1 MALPRIGVA
10 ACGGTI
16 AATASGDG
24 TATPRLGAAD
34 LLDAAPWLR
43 EIADMQA
50 RTVMTK
56 ASPDITV
63 DDAVR
68 LHDELVAF
76 VRDERLD
83 GVVVTTGTDT
93 LEEVAFTL
101 DLLWDPDAPVVVT
114 GAVRNASKPG
124 ADGPANL
131 TAAVATAASQ
141 AARGLGALVVMNDQI
156 HAARYARKGN
166 SGNVAAFVS
175 PTVGPLGYLAEGVPV
190 IPMRVART
198 PVLDPRPAAP
208 LGARVA
214 LLTTFMGDDG
224 ALLPAVVAGGFAGL
238 VVAGFGGGHL
248 PAAFAEHP
256 AFAQLLDT
264 VPVVLASRANSGEP
278 LRATYSGFAGS
289 ETELARRGVISA
301 GCLDAPKARVLLSLL
316 ASAGEPAERVRA
328 AFRRFSALP

>member
-1 MALPRIGVA
+1 MGLPRIGIA

-16 AATASGDG
+16 AATADGGG

-43 EIADMQA
+43 DIADPQA

-63 DDAVR
+63 DDTVR

-83 GVVVTTGTDT
+83 GVVVTSGTDT

-101 DLLWDPDAPVVVT
+101 DLLWNSDVPLVVT
-114 GAVRNASKPG
+114 GAIRNASKPG

-131 TAAVATAASQ
+131 TAAVATAASA
-141 AARGLGALVVMNDQI
+141 AARGLGALVVLNDQV

-190 IPMRVART
+190 IPLRVSRT
-198 PVLDPRPAAP
+198 PRVDPPVLPVSAA
-208 LGARVA
+208 VA

-224 ALLPAVVAGGFAGL
+224 ALLPAVASGGFAGL
-238 VVAGFGGGHL
+238 VVAGFGGGHV

-256 AFAQLLDT
+256 AFAQLLDS
-264 VPVVLASRANSGEP
+264 VPVVLASRANAGEP
-278 LRATYSGFAGS
+278 LRATYSGFSGS

-301 GCLDAPKARVLLSLL
+301 GCLDAPKARVLLTLL
-316 ASAGEPAERVRA
+316 AAAGEPPERVRA

>member
-1 MALPRIGVA
+1 MGLPRIGIA

-43 EIADMQA
+43 DISDPQA

-63 DDAVR
+63 DDALR
-68 LHDELVAF
+68 LCAELVDF

-83 GVVVTTGTDT
+83 GVVVTSGTDT

-101 DLLWDPDAPVVVT
+101 DLLWDADVPVVVT
-114 GAVRNASKPG
+114 GAIRNASKPG

-131 TAAVATAASQ
+131 TAAVATAASP
-141 AARGLGALVVMNDQI
+141 AARGLGALLVMNDQI

-175 PTVGPLGYLAEGVPV
+175 PTIGPVGYLAEGVPV
-190 IPMRVART
+190 IPMRVSRT
-198 PVLDPRPAAP
+198 PRVETPAVP
-208 LGARVA
+208 VTARVA

-238 VVAGFGGGHL
+238 VVGGFGGGHL
-248 PAAFAEHP
+248 PAAVAERP
-256 AFAQLLDT
+256 AFEELLAT

-301 GCLDAPKARVLLSLL
+301 GSLDAPKARVLLTLL
-316 ASAGEPAERVRA
+316 TAAGQSPDGVRA
-328 AFRRFSALP
+328 TFRRFSALP